1 MLCFSCFEPYSRW
14 VPLSKV
20 ANKVTTKPI
29 RKNEFKTCKRKLP
42 LKKLTSWSVAAAMI
56 CFGTTV
62 IVLLA
67 AFRVCW
73 ARVVFEITSTSRPV
87 TSIVS

>member
-20 ANKVTTKPI
+20 ANKVTTKSI

-67 AFRVCW
+67 AFRVCR

-87 TSIVS
+87 TSVVS